1 MSEQEELCSGPDC
14 QKCRAAADTNRALG
28 MFAES
33 LEKAIADGV
42 FERLGREYGRRRE
55 EAFWKAF
62 IGLSEKTDIPIKE
75 IRT

>member
-1 MSEQEELCSGPDC
+1 MSDPHDHNGTDC
-14 QKCRAAADTNRALG
+14 PQCRAQAEACKVLG
-28 MFAES
+28 GFAEA